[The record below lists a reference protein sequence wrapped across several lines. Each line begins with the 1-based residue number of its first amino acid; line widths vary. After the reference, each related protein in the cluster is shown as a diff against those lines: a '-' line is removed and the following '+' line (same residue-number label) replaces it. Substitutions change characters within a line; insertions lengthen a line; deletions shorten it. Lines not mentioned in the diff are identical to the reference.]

1 MHLLGVH
8 LLLGT
13 LLVAQELRVH
23 LSRTKGDEGGGMMR
37 VEAGV
42 LGGKG
47 DRDIQGH
54 RGKGGKGAAMMEG
67 EGEKKSQKKE
77 SDLESDTRGK
87 GTCGCVCVCSC
98 QG

>member
-1 MHLLGVH
+1 
-8 LLLGT
+8 
-13 LLVAQELRVH
+13 
-23 LSRTKGDEGGGMMR
+23 MMR
-37 VEAGV
+37 VETGV

-54 RGKGGKGAAMMEG
+54 RGKGGKGAAMDG
-67 EGEKKSQKKE
+67 GRRGKKITKKK

-87 GTCGCVCVCSC
+87 GTCGCVCVCVCVCMC